1 MTRVDRRARPADSAG
16 MRIGLARRG
25 YSATGGAERYLLRF
39 ASGLAAHGHEPV
51 LVATADWPEAAW
63 PHGARILVRNGR
75 TPGDFARGV
84 RDLRPRAPIDFLFSL
99 ERLWECD
106 AYRAGDGVHA
116 AWLDRRAAAGPRW
129 RGTFRRLQPKHRQ
142 ILALEASLFGGG
154 ARSIIVNSRMVGDEI
169 RARHP
174 SAAGRIHLVHNGYD
188 LPAPEAGVDPG
199 QTRAATRRS
208 LGVGEADLLVLF
220 TGSGWERKGLPTAV
234 DALRLL
240 ANPALH
246 LVVAGRGKG
255 QRKLEGPQVHFP
267 GATSDLAALYEA
279 ADFFILPT
287 LYDPFSNACLEAA
300 AHGLPVITTTANGFA
315 DCLEPGRHGELVAP
329 GDPRALADALAAWC
343 APGRAAAARDECRRN
358 VAGLTVAANVEATL
372 AALGL

>member
-1 MTRVDRRARPADSAG
+1 

-63 PHGARILVRNGR
+63 PHGTRIVVRDGR
-75 TPGDFARGV
+75 TPGAFARSV
-84 RDLRPRAPIDFLFSL
+84 RDLRPGTPIDFLFSL

-116 AWLDRRAAAGPRW
+116 AWLDRRAATGPRW
-129 RGTFRRLQPKHRQ
+129 RAAFRRMQAKHRE

-154 ARSIIVNSRMVGDEI
+154 ARRIIVNSRMVADEI
-169 RARHP
+169 RARYS
-174 SAAGRIHLVHNGYD
+174 SATDRIHLVHNGYD
-188 LPAPEAGVDPG
+188 LPAPETGTDLERI
-199 QTRAATRRS
+199 RAATRCL
-208 LGVGEADLLVLF
+208 LGVAEPDLLVLF
-220 TGSGWERKGLPTAV
+220 TGSGWERKGLQTAV
-234 DALRLL
+234 DAMRLL
-240 ANPALH
+240 ANPSLH

-267 GATSDLAALYEA
+267 GEATDLAALYEA
-279 ADFFILPT
+279 ADIFVLPT

-315 DCLEPGRHGELVAP
+315 DCMEPKRHGELVAP
-329 GDPRALADALAAWC
+329 GDPNGLADALASWC
-343 APGRAAAARDECRRN
+343 VPGRAAEARDGCRRN